1 MVILKLVT
9 TVALTFHKK
18 RKLKEKKWKEHPF
31 LNEKGI
37 ELIKRFNPARTSL
50 GMGRYAPYK
59 DYGEDLWRIG
69 YGSKK
74 LGKSYLRPDD
84 IATEEEIDIQLEED
98 LKIFSDLVS
107 QYVFVPLNK
116 NRKAAILSFAFSIGI
131 SSLKTC
137 RLLELINT
145 HATKTAIIREW
156 SPFIN
161 RLWCSGGDLMVAQR
175 RTELDMYLAPD
186 KTIPTFVPHR
196 CHAKRCLLNLPE
208 TYTGAPNQVK
218 AIEYLEKK
226 LLQWDPSQEVVRR
239 FFRYWNENPRSLG
252 SPKRQQDLD

>member
-1 MVILKLVT
+1 
-9 TVALTFHKK
+9 LTSHKK
-18 RKLKEKKWKEHPF
+18 TKLKDKWKEHPF
-31 LNEKGI
+31 LTRKGI
-37 ELIKRFNPARTSL
+37 NLIKRYNAPRTDLS
-50 GMGRYAPYK
+50 MGRYAAYK
-59 DYGEDLWRIG
+59 DYGENIWRIG

-74 LGKSYLRPDD
+74 LGKSYLGPNDV
-84 IATEEEIDIQLEED
+84 ATEEEVNTQLEED
-98 LKIFSDLVS
+98 LKEFSDLVS
-107 QYVFVPLNK
+107 QYVFVPLNR

-156 SPFIN
+156 SPYIN
-161 RLWCSGGDLMVAQR
+161 RLWCSGGDLMVDQR

-196 CHAKRCLLNLPE
+196 CHSKRCLLNLPE
-208 TYTGAPNQVK
+208 TYTGAPNQLK

-239 FFRYWNENPRSLG
+239 FFRYWTEKPRSLG

>member
-1 MVILKLVT
+1 MT
-9 TVALTFHKK
+9 SHKK
-18 RKLKEKKWKEHPF
+18 VKLKEKWKEHPF
-31 LNEKGI
+31 LTRKGI
-37 ELIKRFNPARTSL
+37 NLIKRFQPARTNLS
-50 GMGRYAPYK
+50 MGRYAAYK
-59 DYGEDLWRIG
+59 DYGEDIWRIG

-74 LGKSYLRPDD
+74 LGKSWLGPND
-84 IATEEEIDIQLEED
+84 IATEEEIEIQLEED
-98 LKIFSDLVS
+98 LKEFSDLVS
-107 QYVFVPLNK
+107 KYVFVPLNR

-145 HATKTAIIREW
+145 YATKTAIIREW
-156 SPFIN
+156 SPYIN
-161 RLWCSGGDLMVAQR
+161 RLWCSGGDLIVDQ
-175 RTELDMYLAPD
+175 PD

-208 TYTGAPNQVK
+208 TYTGAPNQLK

-226 LLQWDPSQEVVRR
+226 LNLWDPSGEVVRR
-239 FFRYWNENPRSLG
+239 FFRYWTEKPRSLG